1 MAVTV
6 IEQLS
11 WVVAWDDAHGGHVYL
26 RDVDVAFSEE
36 VGFTYIGARFEGD
49 SQTRISGRGRLLLPG
64 FVDVHSHPTSEPLR
78 RGITDEI
85 TSPGFHHS
93 SLYEFLPVLEGDDAA
108 RAACIQVALAELLK
122 SGVTTLVDLSVP
134 YDVWLDALAESGIR
148 ACIAPMYRDAR
159 WLTRDGHS
167 LEYAWDEARGREAF
181 QNAVRL
187 VEQARQHRCGRLSGM
202 LCPAQVDTC
211 SAELIRDSHALA
223 GERGLE
229 LHIHVAQSVAE
240 FHEIH
245 RRHGM
250 TPVQWLDSLGVL
262 DEHTILGHAIFLDH
276 HPWLH
281 WTSRRDLDL
290 IRERGATVAHCPTV
304 FVRRGITLR
313 TFGDYLRAGVN
324 VGIGTD
330 TYPHDFLRELLVA
343 SYAARAVGETV
354 TDHTAAE
361 LFAAATVGGAR
372 ALKRDD
378 LGRVA
383 PGAKADFVLVDLDHP
398 AMRPIY
404 DPLRTLIYSAD
415 DRAIRDV
422 WIDGRRI
429 VADGV
434 VTTIDL
440 EAATAA
446 LEEAQI
452 RVLEQ
457 VPRRD
462 WAGRPIERLAPRCLE
477 LRERLA

>member
-1 MAVTV
+1 
-6 IEQLS
+6 
-11 WVVAWDDAHGGHVYL
+11 
-26 RDVDVAFSEE
+26 
-36 VGFTYIGARFEGD
+36 
-49 SQTRISGRGRLLLPG
+49 
-64 FVDVHSHPTSEPLR
+64 
-78 RGITDEI
+78 
-85 TSPGFHHS
+85 
-93 SLYEFLPVLEGDDAA
+93 
-108 RAACIQVALAELLK
+108 
-122 SGVTTLVDLSVP
+122 
-134 YDVWLDALAESGIR
+134 
-148 ACIAPMYRDAR
+148 PMYRDAR
-159 WLTRDGHS
+159 WFTRDGHS

-181 QNAVRL
+181 ENAARL
-187 VEQARQHRCGRLSGM
+187 VERARQHHCGRLSGM

-223 GERGLE
+223 RERGLE

-240 FHEIH
+240 FHEMH
-245 RRHGM
+245 RRHGV

-262 DEHTILGHAIFLDH
+262 DERAILGHAIFLDH

-313 TFGDYLRAGVN
+313 TFGDYLRAGIN

-343 SYAARAVGETV
+343 SYVARAVGETV

-361 LFAAATVGGAR
+361 LFRAATTGGAG

-398 AMRPIY
+398 AMRPVY

-440 EAATAA
+440 DAAAAA
-446 LEEAQI
+446 LEEAQA
-452 RVLEQ
+452 RVLDQ

-477 LRERLA
+477 LRERLG